1 MARIIGYYKV
11 TSASDISLYIPVIA
25 YSSNELPSLP
35 SGLSTVTINVEDI
48 YDSLETHITADT
60 IPGDG
65 PVYPSG
71 TVSPQYSGDSVINL
85 GKYLDSYG
93 YLIGYTVPST
103 EYNLTTS
110 YGSSFSGSAECV
122 IVKYPKSVGEKF
134 VGRQI
139 TTNKDGIHVITEN
152 SIYNDTLDSW
162 PNWIN
167 YGPITPINKPTKFYR
182 SSPKLGYPMYKG
194 QSVEIVFTEEYEDGT
209 VVTPAAFK
217 VLNEEKP
224 DKYGRTNWRLSGSTL
239 TITEECWLNTV
250 FLAVQ
255 PADNIVLI
263 ADVSI
268 TVLDPTPPPSSSNPY
283 LPPSG
288 GISGGGNQSD
298 ISTVPGTF
306 DGQPGPVIVENLPVG
321 SSGADIASSG
331 MYTKYLCNNALLNLL
346 AEFFWEDNVGIQAL
360 KAVLGNPIDS
370 IISLTAYPF
379 ALDTLV
385 PKTQTTIYFGQYDS
399 HFSAFSLTKS
409 SFQIDWGSV
418 TIPFFWG
425 SFLDYSPYTKI
436 QLYLPWG
443 VGFVSIDPNE
453 VVPWSSKNSFNKDDF
468 VDGTIRVVTNIELD
482 KGACVHNIIG
492 NNGRIIGSFGGVVGK
507 QVPVTGSDNSARILA
522 MISAAI
528 SSSAAIGTSAGGT
541 LAAGKNLAY
550 GKGMSMAERAEGRE
564 MIGNYKSYVGNT
576 VQSLSNALSSPPS
589 YPRAGTFSDATNTL
603 GYQYPYLIISR
614 PSQSVPQQYGRFM
627 GYPSNIF
634 HAHLGE
640 VRGYTEVSSIHLD
653 KIAAT
658 ANELDELE
666 SILKGGVLL

>member
-1 MARIIGYYKV
+1 MARILGYYKV
-11 TSASDISLYIPVIA
+11 TSKVGNSLYIPVIE
-25 YSSNELPSLP
+25 YTSSELPSKP
-35 SGLSTVTINVEDI
+35 TGLSSNIISIEDI
-48 YDSLETHITADT
+48 YNNLETHITAESMSGDYPADPGASV
-60 IPGDG
+60 IPQYKGISGINVGRYGTTDG
-65 PVYPSG
+65 PA
-71 TVSPQYSGDSVINL
+71 
-85 GKYLDSYG
+85 
-93 YLIGYTVPST
+93 GYTVPST
-103 EYNLTTS
+103 EFNLNTP
-110 YGSSFSGSAECV
+110 YGSYFKGSDECV
-122 IVKYPKSVGEKF
+122 IVKYPDSIGGGF
-134 VGRQI
+134 IGRQI
-139 TTNKDGIHVITEN
+139 SIRDGAHVIIELG
-152 SIYNDTLDSW
+152 IYASTLDSW
-162 PNWIN
+162 PKGIK
-167 YGPITPINKPTKFYR
+167 YGPIKNATKFYV
-182 SSPKLGYPMYKG
+182 SSPKFGYPIRRG
-194 QSVEIVFTEEYEDGT
+194 DSVEVIFTEEYDDGS
-209 VVTPAAFK
+209 VITPAPFK
-217 VLNEEKP
+217 LLTQP
-224 DKYGRTNWRLSGSTL
+224 ISDKYGVTNWTISGNV
-239 TITEECWLNTV
+239 ITVTEDCWNSALFIN
-250 FLAVQ
+250 AE
-255 PADNIVLI
+255 PEDNHVLI
-263 ADVSI
+263 ATVTL
-268 TVLDPTPPPSSSNPY
+268 TVLNPAIPPSSPNPY
-283 LPPSG
+283 LPSG
-288 GISGGGNQSD
+288 GGVSGGGNQSD

-306 DGQPGPVIVENLPVG
+306 DGKPGPTIVENLPAG
-321 SSGADIASSG
+321 SSGSDIASSG
-331 MYTKYLCNNALLNLL
+331 MYTKYLCNNALLDLL
-346 AEFFWEDNVGIQAL
+346 AEFFWEDNIGIQAL

-409 SFQIDWGSV
+409 SFQIDWGTV

-453 VVPWSSKNSFNKDDF
+453 VVPWSSKNSFNKADF
-468 VDGTIRVVTNIELD
+468 VNGTIRVLTNIELD

-492 NNGRIIGSFGGVVGK
+492 NNGRVIGSFGGIVGK

-522 MISAAI
+522 MINAAI

-653 KIAAT
+653 NISAT